1 MWHDYVDPSERS
13 LGDPNQDVVYGLS
26 YMDLGKEP
34 VIVQVPEFGDRYW
47 VIEAEDARADE
58 FSNLGKQY
66 GTKPGFYMIV
76 GPNWQSATPDGI
88 AGVLRSSTNGAI
100 SFPRIFMVDTPE
112 DRAAIQPLIN
122 QIMFYP
128 LSQFDG
134 KMKTKDWSKI
144 PAVKKEGKPAKYSNT
159 QPAIGRPGDLLR
171 PVASDHERSPTSARN
186 PNRPSAPSLT
196 NLHWNN
202 PNSSSLRHV

>member
-1 MWHDYVDPSERS
+1 MVNGVAPVNQLVMWHDYVDPSERP

-47 VIEAEDARADE
+47 VDRGGGRPRHRVHPAPVRHQAWFLHDC
-58 FSNLGKQY
+58 
-66 GTKPGFYMIV
+66 GTE
-76 GPNWQSATPDGI
+76 
-88 AGVLRSSTNGAI
+88 LERRSSTYGAI
-100 SFPRIFMVDTPE
+100 SFPGIFMADSPE

-134 KMKTKDWSKI
+134 KMKPTDWSKI
-144 PAVKKEGKPAKYSNT
+144 PAVKEEMKPAKFSNT
-159 QPAIGRPGDLLR
+159 QPPWVDPATFFD
-171 PVASDHERSPTSARN
+171 
-186 PNRPSAPSLT
+186 
-196 NLHWNN
+196 
-202 PNSSSLRHV
+202 